1 MDNIFDLIKNKK
13 FDILLE
19 YIKKNENIDLD
30 IYDENYNYIIQYLVM
45 YNEIDILKFI
55 LQHRT
60 IRLDILDTDGRNL
73 LYMPIKYNYYEL
85 LKILIEYDKKN
96 IGMSILDVRDNNN
109 HTGLHYCIIYD
120 NLKAFLLL
128 YNIQSINNIN
138 NNDNNIYNLCLQYK
152 RTNILLFLLEN
163 EIKNNTNINNIINNN
178 GESILQS
185 AINYD
190 DMKII
195 KFIINNTL
203 FLKKIINNKENEYGL
218 TALHQCIVLNYNEI
232 VIKLIENGADINSA
246 DYLGNTPLHYS
257 IIEKNY
263 EITEYLLLKMDP
275 KNTLF
280 YSETNMTGNTALHL
294 FLEDDIINSNIN
306 SSEGTKHKIFDI
318 LLKLI
323 ENTDINII
331 NMDGFTSLHYIAIK
345 SLFSIPQIKKIL
357 TNGKTHMNL
366 FITNKEGLNVLDMV
380 KTTVGYKDE
389 FINIAIDS
397 YYNIL
402 KTMKNNI
409 EPWEQYCANDDLTNL
424 LKVIKGI
431 NKHKNNNNNSMN
443 KDTSYYC
450 KDYIK
455 KLILEKKRSIPTYKE
470 LNLNLDMGVYMEG
483 CFYTGSTIDI
493 LFGLLYLN
501 INIKNSSLL
510 LEYPLT
516 YNKEIEN
523 YYIKMG
529 LNYTFKMEFSNIEI
543 VWSFMKLIYPTN
555 FDSILLN
562 RIKQSHSSNMNI
574 IIPLGIE
581 VSNTSNSGSHANI
594 IIIDYEN
601 KTIERFEPNGMN
613 PPRGFYYNPSL
624 LNTLLKTKFSNLL
637 PDYTYIPPSEYLPNI
652 GFQMYESIEDTKC
665 KKIGDPNG
673 FCAVWCIWW
682 AEQRLKYNEVKPKK
696 LAEELIKHMKF
707 SNKSFKKLIRNYSIN
722 IVKLRDEYLKKYDI
736 NIDDWMVGKYDE
748 DMINNLEKNV
758 LEKIN

>member
-19 YIKKNENIDLD
+19 YIKKNEDIDLD
-30 IYDENYNYIIQYLVM
+30 IYDENYNYFIQYLVM
-45 YNEIDILKFI
+45 FNAFDILKFI
-55 LQHRT
+55 LQNRT

-85 LKILIEYDKKN
+85 LKLLIEYDKKK
-96 IGMSILDVRDNNN
+96 IGMNILDVRDNNN
-109 HTGLHYCIIYD
+109 NTGFHYCIIYD
-120 NLKAFLLL
+120 NMKAFLLL

-138 NNDNNIYNLCLQYK
+138 NYDNDLFNICLQYK

-163 EIKNNTNINNIINNN
+163 EIKNNSTNNSTNNIINNT

-190 DMKII
+190 DMKVV
-195 KFIINNTL
+195 KFIINNNQ
-203 FLKKIINNKENEYGL
+203 FLRKIINNKENEYGL

-232 VIKLIENGADINSA
+232 VIKLIENGADINCA
-246 DYLGNTPLHYS
+246 DYLGNTPLHYC

-263 EITEYLLLKMDP
+263 EIAEYLLLKIEN
-275 KNTLF
+275 KELF

-294 FLEDDIINSNIN
+294 FLEEDFINSNIN
-306 SSEGTKHKIFDI
+306 SSEGTKYKMFDI

-323 ENTDINII
+323 EKTDINII
-331 NMDGFTSLHYIAIK
+331 NMDGFTSLHYIAMK
-345 SLFSIPQIKKIL
+345 NLFSITQVKHIL

-380 KTTVGYKDE
+380 KLVSNKDE

-402 KTMKNNI
+402 KIMKTNI
-409 EPWEQYCANDDLTNL
+409 EPWEQYCANDDLTSL
-424 LKVIKGI
+424 LKLTKGI
-431 NKHKNNNNNSMN
+431 NKHKSTHN
-443 KDTSYYC
+443 KDIAYYC
-450 KDYIK
+450 KDHIK

-470 LNLNLDMGVYMEG
+470 LNLNLEMGVYMEG

-501 INIKNSSLL
+501 INNKNSSLL

-516 YNKEIEN
+516 HNKEIEN

-562 RIKQSHSSNMNI
+562 RIKHAQSSNMNI

-581 VSNTSNSGSHANI
+581 VSNASHSGSHANI

-637 PDYTYIPPSEYLPNI
+637 PDYTYMSPSDYLPNI

-682 AEQRLKYNEVKPKK
+682 AEQRLKYNDVKPKK

-722 IVKLRDEYLKKYDI
+722 IVKLRDGYLKKYEI
-736 NIDDWMVGKYDE
+736 NIDDWMVAKYDE
-748 DMINNLEKNV
+748 EIINNLEKKI
-758 LEKIN
+758 LEIIN

>member
-19 YIKKNENIDLD
+19 YIKKNDDIDLD
-30 IYDENYNYIIQYLVM
+30 IYDENYNYFIQYLVIF
-45 YNEIDILKFI
+45 NAIDILKFI
-55 LQHRT
+55 LQNRT

-96 IGMSILDVRDNNN
+96 IGMSILDVKDNNN
-109 HTGLHYCIIYD
+109 NIGLHYCIIYD

-128 YNIQSINNIN
+128 YNNTN
-138 NNDNNIYNLCLQYK
+138 NNNYNYNLFNVCLQYK

-163 EIKNNTNINNIINNN
+163 EIKYNNNNNIINNI

-190 DMKII
+190 DMKVV
-195 KFIINNTL
+195 KFIINNTQ

-263 EITEYLLLKMDP
+263 EITEYLLLKMEN
-275 KNTLF
+275 KELF
-280 YSETNMTGNTALHL
+280 YSETNMNGNTALHL
-294 FLEDDIINSNIN
+294 FLEEDIINSNIN
-306 SSEGTKHKIFDI
+306 SSEGTKYKMFDI

-331 NMDGFTSLHYIAIK
+331 NMDGFTSLHYITMK
-345 SLFSIPQIKKIL
+345 NLFSIPQIKKIL
-357 TNGKTHMNL
+357 INGKTHMNL
-366 FITNKEGLNVLDMV
+366 FIINKEGLNVLDMV
-380 KTTVGYKDE
+380 KTTLGHKEE
-389 FINIAIDS
+389 FINIAVNS

-402 KTMKNNI
+402 KTMKTYI

-424 LKVIKGI
+424 LKVTKGI
-431 NKHKNNNNNSMN
+431 NKHKNSMNNNSMN
-443 KDTSYYC
+443 NTSYYC

-470 LNLNLDMGVYMEG
+470 LNLNLDTGVYMEG
-483 CFYTGSTIDI
+483 CFYTGSIIDI

-501 INIKNSSLL
+501 INIKNASLL

-516 YNKEIEN
+516 NNKEIEN

-562 RIKQSHSSNMNI
+562 RIKNAHSSNMTI

-581 VSNTSNSGSHANI
+581 VSSGSHANI
-594 IIIDYEN
+594 IIIDYKN

-624 LNTLLKTKFSNLL
+624 LNTILKTKFSNLL

-652 GFQMYESIEDTKC
+652 GFQMYESMEDTKC

-682 AEQRLKYNEVKPKK
+682 AEQRLKYNEVKPKI

-722 IVKLRDEYLKKYDI
+722 IVKLRDEYLKKYNI

-748 DMINNLEKNV
+748 EMINNLEKNV
-758 LEKIN
+758 LDKIN